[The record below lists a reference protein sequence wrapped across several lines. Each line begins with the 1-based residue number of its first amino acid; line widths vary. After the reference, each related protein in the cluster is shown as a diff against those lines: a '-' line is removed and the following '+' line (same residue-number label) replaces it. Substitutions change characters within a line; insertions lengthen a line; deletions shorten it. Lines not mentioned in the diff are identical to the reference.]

1 MWGGLAGFYLG
12 DQMQA
17 AQGNHR
23 RPTDAV
29 LATPDDAAH
38 KVGRCPRTAR

>member
-1 MWGGLAGFYLG
+1 MWGGLAGFDLG

-17 AQGNHR
+17 GQGNHR

-29 LATPDDAAH
+29 LAAPDDAAH
-38 KVGRCPRTAR
+38 KVARGPRTAR